1 MQLFATTPGV
11 QFYTGNF
18 LSAVSGKG
26 GAKSVMDAVSPA
38 ALERVYSVVE
48 PCVHSPNARL
58 AM

>member
-26 GAKSVMDAVSPA
+26 GATYEKHHVSADVALVDSLRTPSSCAPCSSV
-38 ALERVYSVVE
+38 
-48 PCVHSPNARL
+48 
-58 AM
+58 